1 MRSIAYQDERSVGSS
16 FTVDKAVKESL
27 LSTKCDPSQPRRVR
41 FVDTVAVAEF
51 KKYPISMHEL
61 IWYTQDDYDMIKARN
76 SFILSMV
83 KQGTF
88 KESDKHSFRGLE
100 YKLRE
105 GYKQRK
111 WNKITSIL
119 AVLDEQEQQL
129 SQNTRNPEAIA
140 DVYRDAAESAK
151 ESARINGEK
160 DSFIDHSPTDTATE
174 FPRCKSIPEDT
185 SVSIRAV
192 QNVSAFDR
200 IRNRN
205 VA

>member
-16 FTVDKAVKESL
+16 FTVDRVMKESL
-27 LSTKCDPSQPRRVR
+27 WSTKCDLSQPRRVR

-51 KKYPISMHEL
+51 KRYPLSMHEL
-61 IWYTQDDYDMIKARN
+61 IWYTQDDYDMMKARN

-88 KESDKHSFRGLE
+88 KESEKHSFRGLE

-119 AVLDEQEQQL
+119 AVLDEQEKQL
-129 SQNTRNPEAIA
+129 SQNARNPDAIA
-140 DVYRDAAESAK
+140 DVYRDAAKSAK
-151 ESARINGEK
+151 ESARINGER
-160 DSFIDHSPTDTATE
+160 DSFIDRSPIDLNIVTD
-174 FPRCKSIPEDT
+174 FPKSIPEDT
-185 SVSIRAV
+185 FLSKRTA

-200 IRNRN
+200 IRNSN